1 MSMQLTAQPIT
12 EAAFAAFGQI
22 LTLPAEPGRVDY
34 SAFAE
39 NLRPAGAGLCF
50 RTSLTAPS
58 TLPLKT
64 RVMERHAFS
73 SQAFLPVDV
82 ARYVVMV
89 APDAADGG
97 PDLDGARL
105 FLVDGRTGINYR
117 AGVWHHPMTV
127 LDRPAVF
134 ATVMFN
140 DGGDRDEDWADLPVE
155 VELGL

>member
-1 MSMQLTAQPIT
+1 MKLVADTIT
-12 EAAFAAFGQI
+12 EAAFAPFGQI
-22 LTLPAEPGRVDY
+22 LALPAEAGRVDY

-39 NLRPAGAGLCF
+39 NRRPGRAGLCF
-50 RTSLTAPS
+50 RTSLTDPS
-58 TLPLKT
+58 VLPLRT

-97 PDLDGARL
+97 PDLAGARL

-117 AGVWHHPMTV
+117 ANVWHHPMTV
-127 LDRPAVF
+127 LDRSAVF

-155 VELGL
+155 VELALV

>member
-1 MSMQLTAQPIT
+1 MRLVAEPIT
-12 EAAFAAFGQI
+12 AAAFEPFGQ
-22 LTLPAEPGRVDY
+22 LLELPAAPGRVDY

-39 NLRPAGAGLCF
+39 NLRSGRAELCF
-50 RTSLTAPS
+50 RTSLTAAS
-58 TLPLKT
+58 ALPLRT

-82 ARYVVMV
+82 GRYVVMV

-97 PDLDGARL
+97 PDLAGARL

-117 AGVWHHPMTV
+117 AAVWHHPMTV
-127 LDRPAVF
+127 LDRAAVF

-140 DGGDRDEDWADLPVE
+140 DGGDRDEDWAGLPVE
-155 VELGL
+155 VELALA

>member
-1 MSMQLTAQPIT
+1 MRLIAEPIT
-12 EAAFAAFGQI
+12 EAAFAPFGQI
-22 LTLPAEPGRVDY
+22 LARPVGPGRVDY
-34 SAFAE
+34 STFAD
-39 NLRPAGAGLCF
+39 NRRPGRAGLCF

-58 TLPLKT
+58 ALPLRT

-73 SQAFLPVDV
+73 SQAFLPVAV
-82 ARYVVMV
+82 GRYVVMV

-97 PDLDGARL
+97 PDLTGARL

-127 LDRPAVF
+127 LDRDAVF

-140 DGGDRDEDWADLPVE
+140 DGGDRDEDWADLPVD
-155 VELGL
+155 VELTL

>member
-1 MSMQLTAQPIT
+1 MRLVAAPIT
-12 EAAFAAFGQI
+12 EAAFAPFGQI
-22 LTLPAEPGRVDY
+22 LTLPAAAGRVDY

-39 NLRPAGAGLCF
+39 NLRPGRAALCF
-50 RTSLTAPS
+50 RTSLTEPAA
-58 TLPLKT
+58 LPLRT

-97 PDLDGARL
+97 PDLDRARL
-105 FLVDGRTGINYR
+105 FLVDGNTGINYR
-117 AGVWHHPMTV
+117 AAVWHHPMTV
-127 LDRPAVF
+127 LDRNAVF

-140 DGGDRDEDWADLPVE
+140 DGGDRDEDWTDLPVE
-155 VELGL
+155 IELAIA

>member
-1 MSMQLTAQPIT
+1 MRLVAEPIS
-12 EAAFAAFGQI
+12 EAAFAPFGQI
-22 LTLPAEPGRVDY
+22 LALPGEPGRVDY

-39 NLRPAGAGLCF
+39 NLRPHRAELCF

-58 TLPLKT
+58 ALPLRT

-89 APDAADGG
+89 APDDASGG
-97 PDLDGARL
+97 PDLFSARL

-117 AGVWHHPMTV
+117 AGAWHHPMTV
-127 LDRPAVF
+127 LDRGAVF

-155 VELGL
+155 VELALA

>member
-1 MSMQLTAQPIT
+1 MRLVAEPIT
-12 EAAFAAFGQI
+12 EAAFAPFGQI
-22 LTLPAEPGRVDY
+22 LALPAEPGRVDY
-34 SAFAE
+34 STFAE
-39 NLRPAGAGLCF
+39 NLRPGRAELCF

-58 TLPLKT
+58 SLPLTT
-64 RVMERHAFS
+64 RVMERHAYS

-89 APDAADGG
+89 APDDAEGG
-97 PDLDGARL
+97 PDLFGARL

-127 LDRPAVF
+127 LDRGAVF

-155 VELGL
+155 VELALA

>member
-1 MSMQLTAQPIT
+1 MRLVAEPIT
-12 EAAFAAFGQI
+12 ATAFAPFGQ
-22 LTLPAEPGRVDY
+22 LLQLPADPGRIDY
-34 SAFAE
+34 SAFAA
-39 NLRPAGAGLCF
+39 NLRPGHAELCF
-50 RTSLTAPS
+50 RTSLTAAS
-58 TLPLKT
+58 ALPLRT

-82 ARYVVMV
+82 GRYVVMV

-97 PDLDGARL
+97 PDLAGARL

-117 AGVWHHPMTV
+117 AAVWHHPMTV
-127 LDRPAVF
+127 LDRAAVF

-155 VELGL
+155 VELALA

>member
-1 MSMQLTAQPIT
+1 MRLVAEPIT
-12 EAAFAAFGQI
+12 EAAFAPFGQ
-22 LTLPAEPGRVDY
+22 LLALPTEAGRVDY

-39 NLRPAGAGLCF
+39 NLRPGKASVCF

-58 TLPLKT
+58 SLPLKT

-97 PDLDGARL
+97 PDLSGARL

-127 LDRPAVF
+127 LDRDAVF

-155 VELGL
+155 VELSL